1 MDSSSGHE
9 RYHRTV
15 VVDVGRWKADID
27 EVLAPLIT
35 EIWKV
40 GIKTMMSCQEFKPG
54 IAWIEFDSVDG
65 LLRFLN
71 IITRYEQGI
80 DTLYNR
86 IYYQDTAS
94 KWEYELSVMD
104 VYDGKEESMVN
115 GLACF
120 RATVGVYFPTSDIP
134 VLLHRL
140 EESNKA

>member
-1 MDSSSGHE
+1 MDSYSGHE
-9 RYHRTV
+9 RYQRTV
-15 VVDVGRWKADID
+15 VVEVGSWKADID

-40 GIKTMMSCQEFKPG
+40 GIETMTSCQEFKPG
-54 IAWIEFDSVDG
+54 ISYIEFDSVDG

-71 IITRYEQGI
+71 LVTHYEPGI

-86 IYYQDTAS
+86 IFHQDTAS
-94 KWEYELSVMD
+94 KWEYQLSLLD
-104 VYDGKEESMVN
+104 IYEGKEESMVD

-134 VLLHRL
+134 VLLHRF
-140 EESNKA
+140 EEANKA